1 MSLIIGS
8 QGLLL
13 ANRKDIL
20 LVDAKDKG
28 ITKNS
33 SSVLISDLNAAIAID
48 YLYLRR
54 HGRDASTYCWSEPGN
69 EPDSYIYCATAP
81 QLNEDARHI
90 IIHLS
95 GLFRVELRFCFEHP
109 IIS

>member
-1 MSLIIGS
+1 MSIILGS

-95 GLFRVELRFCFEHP
+95 GLFRNYVRLC
-109 IIS
+109 S